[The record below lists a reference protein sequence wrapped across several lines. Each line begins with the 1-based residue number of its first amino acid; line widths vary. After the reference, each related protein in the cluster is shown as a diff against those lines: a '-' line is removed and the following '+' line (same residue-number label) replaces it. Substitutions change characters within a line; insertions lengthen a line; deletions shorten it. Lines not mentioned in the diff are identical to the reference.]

1 MAATSF
7 WMEDRVD
14 TTSFELLES
23 RQQDEERHGR
33 SALNRSRELI
43 SWIE

>member
-14 TTSFELLES
+14 TTSFGLLES
-23 RQQDEERHGR
+23 GQQDEERHGTP
-33 SALNRSRELI
+33 SLK
-43 SWIE
+43 